1 MDTATVERLSGALRS
16 RGDVSETTRAIVGQ
30 WLSDPAFETF
40 RPEIA
45 ELIESEQWTELED
58 AFYTQLTV
66 GTGGI
71 RGRVGPGTNR
81 INLRTIGEAAQALS
95 RFIAEFGDEYKRAGV
110 VVGHEARRLS
120 KEFATLCCEVFAAN
134 GIKAYLLDGLRAT
147 PEVSFAVRHLKTA
160 AGVQITASH
169 NPRTDNGFKFYW
181 SDGGQVVPPH
191 DARFMQ
197 LVKEVSE
204 IRRMPFDKAC
214 AEGLVSIVG
223 AEVDRE
229 YQTAIRTLS
238 VDKSRSATIVFSP
251 IHGAGS
257 TNVLPVLQAEGFDV
271 TVVPEQAEPNEEF
284 PTAVG
289 DLINPEFREVME
301 LPIRL
306 AERVGA
312 DLAICSDPDADRIGV
327 AARRSFDSTEMEFL
341 TGNQVGVALTQY
353 ILERRQARG
362 ALAPNHLV
370 IETCVTTTLIADIAE
385 SFGLKPLTDLY
396 VGYKFIAQEIAKLE
410 DPTDFVFSA
419 EESLGYLA
427 GTFVRDKDAAIA
439 ALLVAEMASWLKD
452 QGMTVPEYLD
462 SIYRRLGYYK
472 NLQYLVELPG
482 QSGRDIMEQ
491 VMLHLRAK
499 TPDELGG
506 LPVVGVIDR
515 LDSAASAP
523 GAYKMGGAAD
533 MLSFVLSEDGR
544 TRVTVRPSGTEPK
557 LKYYIQCRADVDG
570 SLDAVKARVDG
581 LANDV
586 AKAIGAWSGAGL
598 EPGLRRQWDGAI
610 QRLV

>member
-1 MDTATVERLSGALRS
+1 MDTATVERLSGTLRS
-16 RGDVSETTRAIVGQ
+16 NGKVSEATRAAVGR
-30 WLSDPAFETF
+30 WLSDPAYEVFH
-40 RPEIA
+40 PEIA
-45 ELIESEQWTELED
+45 DLIESEKWTELED

-95 RFIAEFGDEYKRAGV
+95 RFISEYGDEYKRAGV

-120 KEFATLCCEVFAAN
+120 KEFASLCCEIFAAN

-147 PEVSFAVRHLKTA
+147 PEISFAVRHLKTA

-197 LVKEVSE
+197 LVKEVSD
-204 IRRMPFDKAC
+204 IRRMPFDKAV
-214 AEGLVSIVG
+214 AEGLVAIVG
-223 AEVDRE
+223 ADVDRE

-238 VDKSRSATIVFSP
+238 VDKSRSAKIVFSP

-271 TVVPEQAEPNEEF
+271 TIVPEQAEPDEEF

-306 AERVGA
+306 AEQVGA

-327 AARRSFDSTEMEFL
+327 AAKRSLDGTAIEFL

-353 ILERRQARG
+353 ILERRQSRG

-385 SFGLKPLTDLY
+385 SFALKPLTDLF

-452 QGMTVPEYLD
+452 QGMTVPQYLD
-462 SIYRRLGYYK
+462 SIYQRLGYYK

-482 QSGRDIMEQ
+482 RSGRDIMEQ

-499 TPDELGG
+499 TPKALGG
-506 LPVVGVIDR
+506 LPVVAVNDW
-515 LDSAASAP
+515 LDPAASAP
-523 GAYKMGGAAD
+523 GAYKMGGSAD
-533 MLSFVLSEDGR
+533 MLAYVLSDDGKV
-544 TRVTVRPSGTEPK
+544 RVTARPSGTEPK
-557 LKYYIQCRADVDG
+557 LKYYIQLRADVDG
-570 SLDAVKARVDG
+570 SLEEVKARVDA

-586 AKAIGAWSGAGL
+586 AKAVGDWSG
-598 EPGLRRQWDGAI
+598 EGLRPDLRREWDGAI

>member
-16 RGDVSETTRAIVGQ
+16 GAGVSETTRHTIER
-30 WLSDPAFETF
+30 WLSDPNYEVF
-40 RPEIA
+40 RPEVA
-45 ELIESEQWTELED
+45 ALIEAGQWSELED

-95 RFIAEFGDEYKRAGV
+95 RFISEYGEEHKKAGV
-110 VVGHEARRLS
+110 VVGHEARRQS
-120 KEFATLCCEVFAAN
+120 VEFARLCCEIFAAN
-134 GIKAYLLDGLRAT
+134 GIRSYLLDGLRAT
-147 PEVSFAVRHLKTA
+147 PEISFAVRHLKTT

-204 IRRMPFDKAC
+204 IQRMPFDTAC
-214 AEGLVSIVG
+214 ADGLVTIVG
-223 AEVDRE
+223 ADVDRE
-229 YQTAIRTLS
+229 YLTAVRTLS
-238 VDKSRSATIVFSP
+238 VDKSRSAKIVFSP

-257 TNVLPVLQAEGFDV
+257 TNVLPVLQSEGFDV
-271 TVVPEQAEPNEEF
+271 TIVPEQAEPDAEF

-301 LPIRL
+301 LPIGL

-327 AARRSFDSTEMEFL
+327 AARKRLDGTEVEFL
-341 TGNQVGVALTQY
+341 TGNQVGIALTQY
-353 ILERRQARG
+353 ILERRHSRG
-362 ALAPNHLV
+362 SLAPNHLV
-370 IETCVTTTLIADIAE
+370 IETCVTSTLIADVAE
-385 SFGLKPLTDLY
+385 SFGLKPLSDLF

-452 QGMTVPEYLD
+452 RGMTVPQYLD
-462 SIYRRLGYYK
+462 SIYQRLGYYK

-482 QSGRDIMEQ
+482 RSGRDIMEQ
-491 VMLHLRAK
+491 VMLHLRAR
-499 TPDELGG
+499 TPKALAGAAVRN
-506 LPVVGVIDR
+506 VVDW
-515 LDSAASAP
+515 LDPAASAP
-523 GAYKMGGAAD
+523 GSYKMGGSAD
-533 MLSFVLSEDGR
+533 MLSYVLSDDGK
-544 TRVTVRPSGTEPK
+544 TRVTMRPSGTEPK

-570 SLDAVKARVDG
+570 SLDAVKARVDT
-581 LANDV
+581 LANDI
-586 AKAIGAWSGAGL
+586 AKAVGDWSGEGL
-598 EPGLRRQWDGAI
+598 SPDHRREWDGAI

>member
-1 MDTATVERLSGALRS
+1 M
-16 RGDVSETTRAIVGQ
+16 
-30 WLSDPAFETF
+30 
-40 RPEIA
+40 
-45 ELIESEQWTELED
+45 
-58 AFYTQLTV
+58 
-66 GTGGI
+66 
-71 RGRVGPGTNR
+71 
-81 INLRTIGEAAQALS
+81 
-95 RFIAEFGDEYKRAGV
+95 
-110 VVGHEARRLS
+110 VVGHEARKLS
-120 KEFATLCCEVFAAN
+120 KEFATLCCEIFAAN

-147 PEVSFAVRHLKTA
+147 PEISFAVRHLKTA

-197 LVKEVSE
+197 LVKEVSD
-204 IRRMPFDKAC
+204 IQRMPFDKAV
-214 AEGLVSIVG
+214 AEGLVSIIG
-223 AEVDRE
+223 ADVDRE

-238 VDKSRSATIVFSP
+238 IDKSRSAKIVFSP

-257 TNVLPVLQAEGFDV
+257 TNVLPILQAEGFEV

-306 AERVGA
+306 AERLGA

-327 AARRSFDSTEMEFL
+327 AARRSLDGTEIEFL

-385 SFGLKPLTDLY
+385 SFDLKPMTDLF

-427 GTFVRDKDAAIA
+427 GHVRARQGRGHRGAARRRDGVLAQRPGHDGAAVPGQHLSAARVLQEPPVPRRATGPERSRHHGAGDAPPAREEA
-439 ALLVAEMASWLKD
+439 GGAGGPASRERQRLARSGRQRAGRVQD
-452 QGMTVPEYLD
+452 G
-462 SIYRRLGYYK
+462 RLGRHA
-472 NLQYLVELPG
+472 G
-482 QSGRDIMEQ
+482 
-491 VMLHLRAK
+491 LRA
-499 TPDELGG
+499 L
-506 LPVVGVIDR
+506 
-515 LDSAASAP
+515 
-523 GAYKMGGAAD
+523 
-533 MLSFVLSEDGR
+533 
-544 TRVTVRPSGTEPK
+544 
-557 LKYYIQCRADVDG
+557 
-570 SLDAVKARVDG
+570 
-581 LANDV
+581 
-586 AKAIGAWSGAGL
+586 
-598 EPGLRRQWDGAI
+598 
-610 QRLV
+610 

>member
-1 MDTATVERLSGALRS
+1 MDTATVERLSGAVRS
-16 RGDVSETTRAIVGQ
+16 RTDLSDTTKAAVEQ

-40 RPEIA
+40 HEEIA
-45 ELIESEQWTELED
+45 ELVESEQWPKLEE

-71 RGRVGPGTNR
+71 RGRVGLGTNR
-81 INLRTIGEAAQALS
+81 VNLRTIGEAAQALS

-110 VVGHEARRLS
+110 VVGHETRLLS
-120 KEFATLCCEVFAAN
+120 REFATLCCEVFAAN
-134 GIKAYLLDGLRAT
+134 GITSYLLDGLRAT
-147 PEVSFAVRHLKTA
+147 PEISFAVRHLKTA

-204 IRRMPFDKAC
+204 IRRMPFERAL

-223 AEVDRE
+223 ADVDRE
-229 YQTAIRTLS
+229 YLTAVRTLS

-257 TNVLPVLQAEGFDV
+257 TNVLPVLRAEGFDV

-306 AERVGA
+306 AERLGA

-327 AARRSFDSTEMEFL
+327 AARRSLDSTEVEFL

-385 SFGLKPLTDLY
+385 SFGLTPLTDLY
-396 VGYKFIAQEIAKLE
+396 VGYKFIAQEIAKLA

-452 QGMTVPEYLD
+452 QGMTVPQYLD
-462 SIYRRLGYYK
+462 SVYRRLGYYK

-482 QSGRDIMEQ
+482 KSGRKIMEQ
-491 VMLHLRAK
+491 VMLHLRAS
-499 TPDELGG
+499 TPKALGG
-506 LPVVGVIDR
+506 QPVVSIVDR
-515 LDSAASAP
+515 LDPAASAP
-523 GAYKMGGAAD
+523 GAYNMGGAAD
-533 MLSFVLSEDGR
+533 MLSFVLSDDGK

-570 SLDAVKARVDG
+570 SLDAVKTHVDG

-598 EPGLRRQWDGAI
+598 EPELRREWDGAI

>member
-1 MDTATVERLSGALRS
+1 MDTATVERLSGVLRS
-16 RGDVSETTRAIVGQ
+16 GAGVSETTRPVIER
-30 WLSDPAFETF
+30 WLSDPNYEVFG
-40 RPEIA
+40 PEIA
-45 ELIESEQWTELED
+45 ALIESKQWGELED

-95 RFIAEFGDEYKRAGV
+95 RFIAEYGDEYKRMGV

-120 KEFATLCCEVFAAN
+120 KEFATLCCEIFAAN
-134 GIKAYLLDGLRAT
+134 GIQAYLLDGLRAT
-147 PEVSFAVRHLKTA
+147 PEISFAVRHLKTA

-197 LVKEVSE
+197 MVKEVGE
-204 IRRMPFDKAC
+204 IQRMPFDKAL
-214 AEGLVSIVG
+214 AAGLVTIVG
-223 AEVDRE
+223 ADVDRE
-229 YQTAIRTLS
+229 YLTAVRTLS
-238 VDKSRSATIVFSP
+238 VDKARSARIVFSP

-271 TVVPEQAEPNEEF
+271 TVVPEQAEPNAEF

-301 LPIRL
+301 LPIKL
-306 AERVGA
+306 AEQVGA

-327 AARRSFDSTEMEFL
+327 AARKRLDGNEVEFL
-341 TGNQVGVALTQY
+341 TGNQVGIALTQY

-370 IETCVTTTLIADIAE
+370 IETCVTSTLIADVAE
-385 SFGLKPLTDLY
+385 SFGLKPLTDLF
-396 VGYKFIAQEIAKLE
+396 VGYKFIAQEIAKLQ

-439 ALLVAEMASWLKD
+439 ALFVAELASAQRPGHDGAAIPGQHLPAAWVLQEPPVSRRAARSERPGHHGAGD
-452 QGMTVPEYLD
+452 AAPAREEAGGAGRTACRRRERLARSGRQRAGDVQD
-462 SIYRRLGYYK
+462 GRLGRY
-472 NLQYLVELPG
+472 
-482 QSGRDIMEQ
+482 
-491 VMLHLRAK
+491 
-499 TPDELGG
+499 
-506 LPVVGVIDR
+506 
-515 LDSAASAP
+515 AS
-523 GAYKMGGAAD
+523 
-533 MLSFVLSEDGR
+533 
-544 TRVTVRPSGTEPK
+544 VRP
-557 LKYYIQCRADVDG
+557 
-570 SLDAVKARVDG
+570 
-581 LANDV
+581 
-586 AKAIGAWSGAGL
+586 
-598 EPGLRRQWDGAI
+598 LRRRQGPNHGPSVRHRAEAEVLHPAP
-610 QRLV
+610 RRR